1 MKKVIRFF
9 LRDKQRKDIF
19 RFYFTYYDAFEEHY
33 EGLHGN
39 AFIENAYVFTDKSAY
54 DRNILKSMI
63 QRFSNGFL
71 NRDNLESFEVIDV

>member
-19 RFYFTYYDAFEEHY
+19 RFYFTYYDVFEEY
-33 EGLHGN
+33 NEGLHGN
-39 AFIENAYVFTDKSAY
+39 AFIENAYVFTDKSVY
-54 DRNILKSMI
+54 DRNI
-63 QRFSNGFL
+63 QRFSNCLL

>member
-9 LRDKQRKDIF
+9 LRDKQSKDIF
-19 RFYFTYYDAFEEHY
+19 RLYFTYYDAFEEHH

-39 AFIENAYVFTDKSAY
+39 AFIENAYVFTTKKELND
-54 DRNILKSMI
+54 MI

>member
-9 LRDKQRKDIF
+9 LRGKQCKDIF
-19 RFYFTYYDAFEEHY
+19 RLYFAYYDAFEEHH

-54 DRNILKSMI
+54 DRNIFKSII